1 MEKKFKK
8 HVSQLRKRFQIKKKT
23 VLQFK
28 KPVSQVKMIFDAHF
42 THCVPEK
49 WQNQK
54 FQNKGDL
61 RNVSKYRIKHKV
73 KVSFTKEVSL

>member
-1 MEKKFKK
+1 MEKSSITFQKTCITIKK
-8 HVSQLRKRFQIKKKT
+8 RYQIKKKT

-42 THCVPEK
+42 THFVPEK

-54 FQNKGDL
+54 FQNMGDL
-61 RNVSKYRIKHKV
+61 
-73 KVSFTKEVSL
+73 